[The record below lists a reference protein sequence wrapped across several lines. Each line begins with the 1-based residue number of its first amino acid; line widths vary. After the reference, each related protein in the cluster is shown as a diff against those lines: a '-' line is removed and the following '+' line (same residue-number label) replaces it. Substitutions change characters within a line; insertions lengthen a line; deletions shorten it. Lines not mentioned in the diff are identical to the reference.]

1 MDVQKVSRPTR
12 PFTMN
17 ASIAPPRTNDPA
29 DTRSRRTRKPPIAP
43 ETVRGLHFYGF
54 LLQSL
59 VLLAASF
66 STAHR
71 DLAAHCCSVD
81 LRLSASVPARTSKP
95 TNMPT
100 ALPSPASLLLPILA
114 LILSTASATRLRDGP
129 ATENSA
135 IDPDPQRLPLKRV
148 ACVCS
153 FSVARL
159 QATGY
164 SLLLEE
170 YAGHTDQMRAHS
182 RTHAHSTSTSTSLST
197 ATSTSH
203 ATAAA
208 RSAATDR
215 AAPKKSTLVCDC
227 KTHKAKIF
235 TFMKDK
241 PVPPGNAPS
250 WDYPAYGGNATTGGF
265 HTMDFG
271 GMSKSSTLLQTAET
285 GETFRVVTA
294 RRIKR
299 RRRDVR
305 VRTRLRERERERGEG

>member
-1 MDVQKVSRPTR
+1 M
-12 PFTMN
+12 
-17 ASIAPPRTNDPA
+17 PA
-29 DTRSRRTRKPPIAP
+29 
-43 ETVRGLHFYGF
+43 
-54 LLQSL
+54 
-59 VLLAASF
+59 
-66 STAHR
+66 
-71 DLAAHCCSVD
+71 
-81 LRLSASVPARTSKP
+81 
-95 TNMPT
+95 
-100 ALPSPASLLLPILA
+100 ALPSPASILLPVLA

-170 YAGHTDQMRAHS
+170 YAGHTNQMRAHS
-182 RTHAHSTSTSTSLST
+182 RTHAHSTSTSLST
-197 ATSTSH
+197 ATSASH
-203 ATAAA
+203 ATAEA
-208 RSAATDR
+208 RSAALDK

-241 PVPPGNAPS
+241 PVPPRNAPM

-294 RRIKR
+294 RRIER
-299 RRRDVR
+299 RRRGIR
-305 VRTRLRERERERGEG
+305 VRKRLREREGERERKRERGG